1 MPLTD
6 GMRPQRFP
14 IVNVLLILANLAV
27 WLFYELPAAH
37 GHNGG
42 TAFFAHI
49 GGFVFGVIAAV
60 VLVRAGKQQN
70 VSAARGRLR
79 LAT

>member
-27 WLFYELPAAH
+27 WLFYELPHLDSSVADSSFYVCSVTRRATRSSP
-37 GHNGG
+37 G
-42 TAFFAHI
+42 T
-49 GGFVFGVIAAV
+49 
-60 VLVRAGKQQN
+60 
-70 VSAARGRLR
+70 
-79 LAT
+79 

>member
-1 MPLTD
+1 MPLSD
-6 GMRPQRFP
+6 GVRPQRLP
-14 IVNVLLILANLAV
+14 IVNAPAALAV
-27 WLFYELPAAH
+27 EAHYGLTPAH
-37 GHNGG
+37 GHNDG

-49 GGFVFGVIAAV
+49 AGFVFAVIAAV
-60 VLVRAGKQQN
+60 VLVRAGNQQN